1 MLLVDHL
8 QIRKQWVM
16 DNFEI
21 FLGATVA
28 DAAARPLHWVY
39 DPKKL
44 KGYIKGKKE
53 IAFLKKNKSPFY
65 SIKTGNVSG
74 YNDVGQVMFKTL
86 ISTKKKSDIIKNFKK
101 NIVKNFG
108 PGSAYWRNLRLRK
121 KYKKIKWKKPMNGP
135 WIHQNI
141 LETIKNIKAKKSIT
155 GGTKVNE
162 SDGFCAALPYY
173 LFNNSEKELKKIIKT
188 VANTKTNEV
197 YALAKL
203 KIIDLANKGEND
215 PIKRFIKKYGKNRY
229 FKEVVNNIKKVLRLK
244 NQNHIQV
251 VKKFGKACS
260 YPGTFMGSIHAII
273 TSASYKSAVIKTIK
287 AGGCN
292 CSRANFTGAYF
303 VALKGIKTIPIQ
315 WIKKTKVAKKIISHK
330 KSLIN
335 I

>member
-1 MLLVDHL
+1 
-8 QIRKQWVM
+8 M
-16 DNFEI
+16 DNLHI

-44 KGYIKGKKE
+44 NQYIKGKKE

-86 ISTKKKSDIIKNFKK
+86 ISTKKKSEILKNFKR

-108 PGSAYWRNLRLRK
+108 PGSSYWRNLKLRK
-121 KYKKIKWKKPMNGP
+121 KYKKIKWKMPMNGP

-141 LETIKNIKAKKSIT
+141 LETIQNIKTKKSIT
-155 GGTKVNE
+155 GGKKVNE
-162 SDGFCAALPYY
+162 SDGYCAALPYFLY
-173 LFNNSEKELKKIIKT
+173 NNSETDLKRVIKS
-188 VANTKTNEV
+188 VANSKINET

-203 KIIDLANKGEND
+203 KIIDLAMKGEKSPVN
-215 PIKRFIKKYGKNRY
+215 IFAQKYRKNRY
-229 FKEVVNNIKKVLRLK
+229 FKDVVANIKKVLRLK
-244 NQNHIQV
+244 KHNHTKV

-260 YPGTFMGSIHAII
+260 YPGTFMGSIHAMI
-273 TSASYKSAVIKTIK
+273 TSNNYKSAISKTIK

-292 CSRANFTGAYF
+292 CSRANFIGAYF
-303 VALKGIKTIPIQ
+303 AAYKGFKNIPSS
-315 WIKKTKVAKKIISHK
+315 WIKKTIPAKNIIK
-330 KSLIN
+330 YI
-335 I
+335 